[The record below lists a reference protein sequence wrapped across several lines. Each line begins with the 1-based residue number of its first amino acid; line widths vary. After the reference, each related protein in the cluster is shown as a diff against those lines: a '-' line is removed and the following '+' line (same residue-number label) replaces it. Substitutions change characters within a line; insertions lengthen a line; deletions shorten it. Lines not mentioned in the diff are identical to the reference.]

1 MISLEMVFYKDA
13 AANGMTVWQ
22 YCLHF
27 IMVCTIWGLGSFAV
41 YKLSKGKKLLPGTD
55 HARKR
60 FGISGIS
67 ILFLLVAAGILFMS
81 FDAEEMR
88 LHLKPL
94 SELRYF
100 LRTYGRTG
108 ISVFLL
114 QHLYYL
120 LESAL
125 ILFIIVFGQEA
136 GESLFPVR
144 RTSLIP
150 WGGIF
155 CALTWGMLH
164 GLTKYWETALFSLI
178 LSTFFVL
185 CYFAANR
192 RMFPA
197 YLAIAL
203 IFLL

>member
-1 MISLEMVFYKDA
+1 M
-13 AANGMTVWQ
+13 
-22 YCLHF
+22 
-27 IMVCTIWGLGSFAV
+27 
-41 YKLSKGKKLLPGTD
+41 
-55 HARKR
+55 
-60 FGISGIS
+60 
-67 ILFLLVAAGILFMS
+67 AAGILFMS

-100 LRTYGRTG
+100 LRTYGRAG

-164 GLTKYWETALFSLI
+164 GLTKDWETALFSLI
-178 LSTFFVL
+178 LSAFFCTLLFCRQPAHVSCVSCDCTDFSSL
-185 CYFAANR
+185 SLLR
-192 RMFPA
+192 RYGA
-197 YLAIAL
+197 DTSVCAHGVHSKRAGK
-203 IFLL
+203 

>member
-1 MISLEMVFYKDA
+1 M
-13 AANGMTVWQ
+13 
-22 YCLHF
+22 
-27 IMVCTIWGLGSFAV
+27 
-41 YKLSKGKKLLPGTD
+41 
-55 HARKR
+55 
-60 FGISGIS
+60 
-67 ILFLLVAAGILFMS
+67 AAGILFMS

-100 LRTYGRTG
+100 LRTYGRAG

-136 GESLFPVR
+136 GESL
-144 RTSLIP
+144 IP

-164 GLTKYWETALFSLI
+164 GLTKDWETALFSLI
-178 LSTFFVL
+178 LSAFFVL

>member
-1 MISLEMVFYKDA
+1 M
-13 AANGMTVWQ
+13 
-22 YCLHF
+22 
-27 IMVCTIWGLGSFAV
+27 
-41 YKLSKGKKLLPGTD
+41 
-55 HARKR
+55 
-60 FGISGIS
+60 
-67 ILFLLVAAGILFMS
+67 AAGILFMS

-100 LRTYGRTG
+100 LRIYGRAG

-164 GLTKYWETALFSLI
+164 GLTKDWETALFSLI
-178 LSTFFVL
+178 LSAFFVL
-185 CYFAANR
+185 CYFAAKDVYKR
-192 RMFPA
+192 QDIITVPRSRWLQSCLCCWEA
-197 YLAIAL
+197 R
-203 IFLL
+203 IFSFICFS